1 MKSPGYFCIHTHIEW
16 LRFFSTNF
24 LLPLCSGVRKRWHV
38 SLVIRT
44 HNSRVAQWL
53 LKDALPTEL
62 PCRSNL
68 LANIIL
74 GYLTLSEINLYNS
87 SFVSF
92 FDLFER
98 KAKVSPFLPFPK
110 TGWKCFFGK
119 TFGRSIKEIRSVRQ
133 ANLLDRPGYW
143 QIGFSYQ
150 PAPAWVNIGFSLRR
164 KSWRRSIKYASG
176 L

>member
-1 MKSPGYFCIHTHIEW
+1 MI
-16 LRFFSTNF
+16 FSTNF
-24 LLPLCSGVRKRWHV
+24 VPHYAAAWERDDMSLLWFEPTTEELHHDPGP
-38 SLVIRT
+38 
-44 HNSRVAQWL
+44 

-68 LANIIL
+68 LANITL
-74 GYLTLSEINLYNS
+74 VYLSLSEINLYNS

-133 ANLLDRPGYW
+133 ANLLDRPDYW
-143 QIGFSYQ
+143 QIGFSYHLT
-150 PAPAWVNIGFSLRR
+150 PARVNIGFSLRR